1 MLLVKSPQDPEYVS
15 SPEVAEYKATLAEHG
30 NGLNPDQAIVTSG
43 YLQGEMLVASM
54 QGTDGCTR
62 QDLLDAVY
70 SLKDVEAGML
80 LPGITMNTGPE
91 YPYLFTQAKVGT
103 FDGTR
108 YILDHGLVEVE

>member
-1 MLLVKSPQDPEYVS
+1 
-15 SPEVAEYKATLAEHG
+15 
-30 NGLNPDQAIVTSG
+30 
-43 YLQGEMLVASM
+43 
-54 QGTDGCTR
+54 
-62 QDLLDAVY
+62 
-70 SLKDVEAGML
+70 ML